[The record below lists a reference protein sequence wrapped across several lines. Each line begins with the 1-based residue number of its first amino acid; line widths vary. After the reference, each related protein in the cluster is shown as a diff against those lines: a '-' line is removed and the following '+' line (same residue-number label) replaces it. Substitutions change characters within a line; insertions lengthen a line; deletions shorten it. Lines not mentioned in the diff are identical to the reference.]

1 MDFEPSDEQGAICEA
16 AEQLLA
22 THAGPA
28 RAAALD
34 ASDAYDHELDAAL
47 SAAGFTEA
55 ALGPET
61 GFLEA
66 VLLLRAVSRAAGC
79 VAFGAA
85 ALVAPGVAGRTL
97 PGPVAL
103 ARVGDPAPVRFAAH
117 AKTLLLDAGD
127 EARVVR
133 LEPGAATPVRTNYLW
148 PMGRVH
154 AAPGAGTSL
163 GPGSGARLRR
173 WWRLC
178 LATEL
183 LGHMESALDIT
194 VAYVRGRRQFGRA
207 IGSFQA
213 VQHLLAEAHC
223 LTEGAFSAALYPAWA
238 VDELGPDE
246 ARSAGR
252 VAKAYCARAARTVCE
267 TAVQVHGGMGNTWDC
282 IVHVYLRRALL
293 SSRWFGDDAE
303 HLRQLQRTR
312 LGATHGLS

>member
-213 VQHLLAEAHC
+213 VQHRLALATVQVEGTRWLCYEAAAK
-223 LTEGAFSAALYPAWA
+223 GAAEQAVATAAAHASDAAHLVFRETHQLSGAMGYTREHPLHVFSMRLAALRL
-238 VDELGPDE
+238 ELGGPGAQRRE
-246 ARSAGR
+246 
-252 VAKAYCARAARTVCE
+252 VARA
-267 TAVQVHGGMGNTWDC
+267 
-282 IVHVYLRRALL
+282 
-293 SSRWFGDDAE
+293 RWIAP
-303 HLRQLQRTR
+303 
-312 LGATHGLS
+312 